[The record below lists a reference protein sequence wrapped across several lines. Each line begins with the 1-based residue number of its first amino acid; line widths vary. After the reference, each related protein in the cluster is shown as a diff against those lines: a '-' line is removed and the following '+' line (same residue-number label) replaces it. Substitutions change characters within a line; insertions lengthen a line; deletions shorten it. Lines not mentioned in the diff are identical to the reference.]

1 MRVITDGKT
10 KHLKQKAARCFVW
23 HKSCEEA
30 AFKDI
35 LFKERK
41 TKQRE

>member
-1 MRVITDGKT
+1 MRVITDAKT
-10 KHLKQKAARCFVW
+10 KHLKQKAACCFARR
-23 HKSCEEA
+23 KSCEEA

-41 TKQRE
+41 SKQRE